1 MNRLTWCL
9 GVLSLLSLGP
19 HSLAAEGWLRNGVS
33 STVGFVG
40 RALRPV
46 TQYATGKDAPP
57 TTAVSKP
64 VLSSLDRELKC
75 TRCAAV
81 PCCCPDD
88 YCRKPLPC
96 IACPQ
101 LPSTC
106 DNYCRK
112 PLPCIQVPCLPG
124 CPDDY
129 CRRPFPQ
136 LCWPAN
142 PDCHCGPDC
151 DGHAGHSQKAW
162 TRVRFWP

>member
-9 GVLSLLSLGP
+9 GILSLLALGQ

-40 RALRPV
+40 QALRTV
-46 TQYATGKDAPP
+46 TQYAKGKDAPP
-57 TTAVSKP
+57 KAAISTP
-64 VLSSLDRELKC
+64 VLNSLGRELKC
-75 TRCAAV
+75 TGCAAV

-88 YCRKPLPC
+88 YCRKPL
-96 IACPQ
+96 
-101 LPSTC
+101 
-106 DNYCRK
+106 
-112 PLPCIQVPCLPG
+112 
-124 CPDDY
+124 
-129 CRRPFPQ
+129 PQ